1 MADSTTGE
9 IVSDKDALKS
19 GFDLPALWLKKIERA
34 RKDEEGW
41 RRDAEEA
48 IAIYEAGETKDVA
61 LPSFNIL
68 HSNVEITVPSLY
80 NSTPIPDVRR
90 RFGDADPAAKIA
102 VDAIE
107 RALSFSIDNYDFD
120 GTMEEVTRD
129 AELAGRGQ
137 VRIRYNPH
145 LEESKDDAG
154 EAFESVGYQEVVCEH
169 VVWNAW
175 GHGPA
180 RHWAEVPWVYFTHD
194 LTHDD
199 LVKLGVGAER
209 LKKLAWDAN
218 ENDSHGDK
226 DKTSSGVLK
235 TVRAYEVWDK
245 STRKVW
251 WVAEADK
258 AKFLAVQDDPL
269 KLEQFFPVP
278 KPMQP
283 LRQRASLVPIVPYKV
298 YKTQVLEL
306 DRVTVR
312 INNLVAQLKVRGVYD
327 KRMSMELE
335 RLRECQDGEYV
346 PVDDAGAFSA
356 GGGGLEKAIAHWPL
370 AEIVAALQQLYVQR
384 DQIKQVIYEITG
396 LSDVLRGA
404 TDPNETLG
412 AQQLKAQQGTTRLSQ
427 RQRKVA
433 DVARDLMRMKAEII
447 SNHFTIENLSAITSM
462 EIPTEAEQVL
472 RSDLMRAYRIDVEA
486 DSTVRADLARSQ
498 EQINLFLQS
507 TGTYATAMA
516 PIMMQMPDSKAAIM
530 EIYGSFARHFKLG
543 KSAEDALEKVLEAAR
558 QPQPPPPP
566 SPEEQKAQLEA
577 QKMQAQMQLD
587 EQKGQ
592 REMAK
597 MQAELQMKQQMA
609 EIDLHMKQVEL
620 QLKQQLA
627 ELEMQK
633 AQMEFGLKR
642 ETMALDREAK
652 VFDIQTKQ
660 QMTEVDIQ
668 ARREKAEADSEANE
682 MKLEHSRMAGEEK
695 LKQQKAQAAMKPKPA
710 GGEK

>member
-1 MADSTTGE
+1 MAETTGE
-9 IVSDKDALKS
+9 IISDKDALKT
-19 GFDLPALWLKKIERA
+19 GFDMPALWLKKIERA
-34 RKDEEGW
+34 KKDEEAW
-41 RRDAEEA
+41 RKNASEA
-48 IAIYEAGETKDVA
+48 IAIYEAGETKDA
-61 LPSFNIL
+61 PKPSFNIL
-68 HSNVEITVPSLY
+68 HSNIEITVPSLY

-90 RFGDADPAAKIA
+90 RFGDADPMAKIA
-102 VDAIE
+102 VDVIE
-107 RALSFSIDNYDFD
+107 RALSYTIDTYDFD
-120 GTMEEVTRD
+120 GQMVEVTRD

-137 VRIRYNPH
+137 LRIRYTPN
-145 LEESKDDAG
+145 LEEQTDEAG
-154 EAFESVGYQEVVCEH
+154 EVFESVGYQEVTCEH
-169 VVWNAW
+169 VIWDRW

-180 RHWAEVPWVYFTHD
+180 RHWAEVPWIYFEHD

-199 LVKLGVGAER
+199 LVQLGVSAER
-209 LKKLAWDAN
+209 IKKLAFDGS
-218 ENDSHGDK
+218 DQDTQGDK
-226 DKTSSGVLK
+226 DKAAGSGVLK
-235 TVRAYEVWDK
+235 TVRAYEVWERAP
-245 STRKVW
+245 RKVF
-251 WVAEADK
+251 WVAEQDK
-258 AKFLAVQDDPL
+258 SKFLAVQDDPL

-283 LRQRASLVPIVPYKV
+283 LRIRTGLTPIVPYKI
-298 YKTQVLEL
+298 YEPQVREL
-306 DRVTVR
+306 DRVTTR
-312 INNLVAQLKVRGVYD
+312 INNLVAQLKVRGIYD

-335 RLRECQDGEYV
+335 MLRECVDGQYV
-346 PVDDAGAFSA
+346 PVDDAAAFSTA
-356 GGGGLEKAIAHWPL
+356 GGGLDKAVAHWPL

-384 DQIKQVIYEITG
+384 EQIKQVIYEITG

-412 AQQLKAQQGTTRLSQ
+412 AQQLKAQQGSTRLSQ
-427 RQRKVA
+427 RQRMVS
-433 DVARDLMRMKAEII
+433 DVARDVMRMKAEII
-447 SNHFTIENLSAITSM
+447 SNHFTTENLAAMTSIQ
-462 EIPTEAEQVL
+462 IPPEAEQVL

-486 DSTVRADLARSQ
+486 DSTVRADLARTQ

-577 QKMQAQMQLD
+577 QKMQQQAALD
-587 EQKGQ
+587 QQKGE

-609 EIDLHMKQVEL
+609 EIDMHMKQVEL

-633 AQMEFGLKR
+633 AQMELGLKR

-660 QMTEVDIQ
+660 QMTQVDIQ

-695 LKQQKAQAAMKPKPA
+695 LKQQKAQAAMKPKSWND
-710 GGEK
+710 K

>member
-1 MADSTTGE
+1 MADTTGE
-9 IVSDKDALKS
+9 IISDKDALRT
-19 GFDLPALWLKKIERA
+19 GFDVPALWLKKIERA
-34 RKDEEGW
+34 KKDEEGW
-41 RRDAEEA
+41 RKDAAEA
-48 IAIYEAGETKDVA
+48 ISIYEAGETKEA
-61 LPSFNIL
+61 PKPSFNIL
-68 HSNVEITVPSLY
+68 HSNIEITVPSLY

-90 RFGDADPAAKIA
+90 RFGDADPMAKIA
-102 VDAIE
+102 VDVIE
-107 RALSFSIDNYDFD
+107 RALSYTIDTYDFD
-120 GTMEEVTRD
+120 GQMVEVTRD

-137 VRIRYNPH
+137 LRIRYKPNM
-145 LEESKDDAG
+145 EEQKDEAG
-154 EAFESVGYQEVVCEH
+154 EAFESVGYQEVTCEH
-169 VVWNAW
+169 VIWDKW

-180 RHWAEVPWVYFTHD
+180 RHWAEVPWVYFEHD

-199 LVKLGVGAER
+199 LVKLGVSAER
-209 LKKLAWDAN
+209 IKKLAFDGSD
-218 ENDSHGDK
+218 NDSHGDK
-226 DKTSSGVLK
+226 DKAAGSGVLK
-235 TVRAYEVWDK
+235 TVRAYEVWERA
-245 STRKVW
+245 TRKVF
-251 WVAEADK
+251 WVAEQDK
-258 AKFLAVQDDPL
+258 SKFLAIQDDPL

-283 LRQRASLVPIVPYKV
+283 LRIRTGLTPIVPYKI
-298 YKTQVLEL
+298 YEPQVREL
-306 DRVTVR
+306 DRVTTR
-312 INNLVAQLKVRGVYD
+312 INNLVAQLKVRGIYD

-335 RLRECQDGEYV
+335 LLRECVDGQYV
-346 PVDDAGAFSA
+346 PVDDAAAFSTA
-356 GGGGLEKAIAHWPL
+356 GGGLDKAVAHWPL

-384 DQIKQVIYEITG
+384 EQIKQVIYEITG

-412 AQQLKAQQGTTRLSQ
+412 AQQLKAQQGSTRLSQ
-427 RQRKVA
+427 RQRMVS
-433 DVARDLMRMKAEII
+433 DVARDVMRMKAEII
-447 SNHFTIENLSAITSM
+447 SNHFTTENLAAMTSIQ
-462 EIPTEAEQVL
+462 IPPDAEQVL

-486 DSTVRADLARSQ
+486 DSTVRADLARTQ

-566 SPEEQKAQLEA
+566 SPEEQKAQLEQ
-577 QKMQAQMQLD
+577 QKMQAQMALD

-609 EIDLHMKQVEL
+609 EIDMHMKQVEL

-633 AQMEFGLKR
+633 AQMELGLKR

-660 QMTEVDIQ
+660 QMTQVDIQ

-695 LKQQKAQAAMKPKPA
+695 LKQQKAAASLKPKP
-710 GGEK
+710 GNDK